1 MKGFYTRYNI
11 QVLLVTIIIQILVH
25 KSFYELL
32 VCVCVCVCVC
42 EWTFKLKVK
51 KNMLNLLLEFVS
63 STIVGEVVK
72 STLDTIEKS
81 EQLI

>member
-11 QVLLVTIIIQILVH
+11 RVLLVTIIIQILVH

-32 VCVCVCVCVC
+32 VCVCVCVC